1 MQVLPEGIEAVNG
14 SSTDMGCTSALVD
27 SGDVM
32 TCNSQSYLVDGCSP
46 DIDTS
51 ISDWA
56 SQLVTVRRN
65 EGTAAVPF
73 PHVLLTFGFDTALSL
88 TGIEMDLFLCPDWG
102 IGAPRIRVYVN
113 EEYDLAFMFGLSF
126 LPFVQPS
133 QSSCDSLTTVHLSGD
148 ILSSSHRT
156 FHIIVDLLKNT
167 SIQWVHI
174 GEVRFLSEGGGPAAG
189 ACLPTPL
196 PRSSSTSLPSSSP
209 SSSTSLPPSSSSPSP
224 SASLSSSSSTD
235 FISTTSYT
243 STFSSPTQSP
253 HFPVH
258 SSIPPQPHSQSSST
272 LYSSG
277 PSNHVSTSQRLS
289 ITKRPKPTSI
299 STSPT
304 PDGTTTS
311 PELSA
316 SGETLMI
323 ILVVV
328 IVGLILLACVLAGLI
343 VFCCLRKR
351 FCSAEAH
358 YTVKTLSY
366 ELEKHAD
373 LPGSIDA
380 QLEATNPMHTS
391 SAEDVSRYVCPDASL
406 GTNNSDDHYDL
417 IRGEFIYPANEG
429 YYDVVARDE
438 PLPPTVPT
446 LTGFPDDED
455 EFDSG
460 HYELIG
466 RTARTALSTTKKDE
480 PNVREGQ
487 SSNAQPNTPAASEA
501 SALPA
506 VYSTVQVRAPKVP
519 EKNADLK
526 NYLAVRIPFNENIY
540 SESINPSDFISQQP
554 KPEGE
559 SQCNPLI
566 YAPIYPPFTVLPES
580 FELPAE
586 VDGSNIKEKFTL
598 RTGHYGEVVLADT
611 VGLSLKD
618 MHLSKTETNKDV
630 SITVA
635 VKRLKLDATPA
646 QRRAFET
653 EAKFLSRL
661 RHPNVV
667 RLLGASYEDPAFI
680 MMEYMKEGD
689 LSLFLKKYS
698 EVVSMAAPSSKLQIT
713 ESTLVYMASQIA
725 SGMKHLA
732 GLNFIHRDLA
742 TRNCLISKNF
752 NVKVASLGVGRDIYQ
767 SHYFRV
773 QGKTLLPIR
782 WMATECFD
790 GKFSEKSDV
799 WAFGVTMWELFTLAK
814 QLPYRHLSDEEV
826 IHNALKREHRQFP
839 PQPRSCP
846 QSVYEIMER
855 CWVVDLNERITF
867 RELYTLL
874 QTAL

>member
-1 MQVLPEGIEAVNG
+1 MQVLPDGIEAVNG

-27 SGDVM
+27 SGGVM

-46 DIDTS
+46 DINTS
-51 ISDWA
+51 TSDWA

-65 EGTAAVPF
+65 EGTAAAPF
-73 PHVLLTFGFDTALSL
+73 AHVLLTFGFDTAVSL

-102 IGAPRIRVYVN
+102 IGAPRITLYVN
-113 EEYDLAFMFGLSF
+113 EEYDFVFDLS
-126 LPFVQPS
+126 LPFTPPVQPS

-148 ILSSSHRT
+148 ILSVSSYRT
-156 FHIIVDLLKNT
+156 FHILVDLSHQS
-167 SIQWVHI
+167 SIEWVHI
-174 GEVRFLSEGGGPAAG
+174 GDVRFLSEGGSPAAG
-189 ACLPTPL
+189 TCLPTPL
-196 PRSSSTSLPSSSP
+196 PRSPSTSLPSSSP
-209 SSSTSLPPSSSSPSP
+209 SPST
-224 SASLSSSSSTD
+224 SLSSSSSTSTED
-235 FISTTSYT
+235 LSTTTSYT
-243 STFSSPTQSP
+243 STFSSPPQSTP
-253 HFPVH
+253 FPVH
-258 SSIPPQPHSQSSST
+258 SSIPSQPYSQSSST
-272 LYSSG
+272 LYSSSL
-277 PSNHVSTSQRLS
+277 SNHVSTSQRLLG
-289 ITKRPKPTSI
+289 ITIKPPKPTGI

-304 PDGTTTS
+304 PGGTTTS
-311 PELSA
+311 PELSP

-323 ILVVV
+323 ILIVV

-351 FCSAEAH
+351 FCSTEAH

-366 ELEKHAD
+366 ELEKRAD

-380 QLEATNPMHTS
+380 QLEVTNPMHTS
-391 SAEDVSRYVCPDASL
+391 STEDVSRYVCPDASL

-429 YYDVVARDE
+429 YYDAVARDE

-455 EFDSG
+455 EFDAG

-466 RTARTALSTTKKDE
+466 RTARTALSNTKKDE

-526 NYLAVRIPFNENIY
+526 NYLAVHIPFNENIY
-540 SESINPSDFISQQP
+540 SESINPSDFIAQQP
-554 KPEGE
+554 EPEGE

-586 VDGSNIKEKFTL
+586 VNDRNIKEKFTL

-618 MHLSKTETNKDV
+618 MHLSKTETNKGV

-667 RLLGASYEDPAFI
+667 RLLGASYEDSAFI

-752 NVKVASLGVGRDIYQ
+752 SVKVASLGVGRDIYQ

-826 IHNALKREHRQFP
+826 IHNSLKREHRQFP

>member
-1 MQVLPEGIEAVNG
+1 MQVLPEGIQSVNG

-32 TCNSQSYLVDGCSP
+32 TCNSQSSLVDGCSP

-51 ISDWA
+51 TSDWA

-65 EGTAAVPF
+65 EGTANISF
-73 PHVLLTFGFDTALSL
+73 DHVLLTFGFDTAVSL
-88 TGIEMDLFLCPDWG
+88 TGIEIDLFHCPDWG
-102 IGAPRIRVYVN
+102 IGAPRIRVYVDK
-113 EEYDLAFMFGLSF
+113 EYDFVFNSS
-126 LPFVQPS
+126 LPFTPPVQPS
-133 QSSCDSLTTVHLSGD
+133 QSSCDSLTTVNLSGD
-148 ILSSSHRT
+148 TLSVSFYRT
-156 FHIIVDLLKNT
+156 FHILLDLSHQS

-174 GEVRFLSEGGGPAAG
+174 GDVRFLSDGGVQATGT
-189 ACLPTPL
+189 CLPTPL

-209 SSSTSLPPSSSSPSP
+209 SPST
-224 SASLSSSSSTD
+224 SLSSSSSTSTED
-235 FISTTSYT
+235 LSTTTSYT
-243 STFSSPTQSP
+243 SNFTS
-253 HFPVH
+253 
-258 SSIPPQPHSQSSST
+258 PPQSLTISSQSSTTSQPKSE
-272 LYSSG
+272 SSSILHSSM
-277 PSNHVSTSQRLS
+277 PSNLVSTSQ
-289 ITKRPKPTSI
+289 TPKRPKPTSI

-304 PDGTTTS
+304 PGGTTTS

-323 ILVVV
+323 ILIVV
-328 IVGLILLACVLAGLI
+328 IIGLILLACVLAGLI

-351 FCSAEAH
+351 FCSTEAH

-391 SAEDVSRYVCPDASL
+391 SAAEDVSRYVCPDASL

-438 PLPPTVPT
+438 PLPPAVPT

-455 EFDSG
+455 EFDAG

-466 RTARTALSTTKKDE
+466 RTAKTALNTKKDE

-540 SESINPSDFISQQP
+540 SESINPSDFIAQQP
-554 KPEGE
+554 EPEGE

-586 VDGSNIKEKFTL
+586 VNGRNIKEKFSL

-618 MHLSKTETNKDV
+618 MNLSKTETNKDV

-732 GLNFIHRDLA
+732 GLNYIHRDLA

-752 NVKVASLGVGRDIYQ
+752 SVKVASLGVGRDIYQ

-814 QLPYRHLSDEEV
+814 QLPYPHLSDEEV
-826 IHNALKREHRQFP
+826 IHNSLKREHRQFP